1 MAHITTVTSPDATS
15 VLTTWLNKEFVRDL
29 EWQLQHQKFTTKA
42 VIPRNSGNK
51 GRFLTFAAPT
61 AYTSYSGAGQAG
73 MTEASVSDHEIT
85 AITQTS
91 TDITIAEFGEFTKVG
106 TLYEYAAVPG
116 LRQELL
122 KRLRDGAA
130 FSLDRFVLTKA
141 LTTTNILYA
150 DTTPAGASA
159 NTTTLMTAVLGA
171 ASITAAT
178 KVLFAGLAQGFRGV
192 AGVPEGQYAAVIT
205 PDQEQDLVTEFT
217 TLRMSWSNSV
227 VNVPGAMGQEKWV
240 NGYIGS
246 IYRTAVVVTQNYT
259 TQLITQSQETAI
271 VYSDGGVG
279 AMAFGDMNAEIIL
292 NDVNS
297 PYKNVNSFAW
307 HANFGAGLIASA
319 RVVKLYSAT

>member
-1 MAHITTVTSPDATS
+1 MAHITSNTADIQG
-15 VLTTWLNKEFVRDL
+15 VLTTWLNKSFVQDL
-29 EWQLQHQKFTTKA
+29 EFQLQHQKFTTKA
-42 VIPRNSGNK
+42 IIPKNSGNK

-61 AYTSYSGAGQAG
+61 KYTSYSGAGQASI
-73 MTEASVSDHEIT
+73 TEASVSANEIT
-85 AITQTS
+85 SITQTS

-106 TLYEYAAVPG
+106 TMWEYAAVPG

-141 LTTTNILYA
+141 LTTTTILYA
-150 DTTPAGASA
+150 DATPAGASTS
-159 NTTTLMTAVLGA
+159 TTTLMTAVLGA
-171 ASITAAT
+171 SSITAAT
-178 KVLFAGLAQGFRGV
+178 KTLFANLAKGFSGV
-192 AGVPEGQYAAVIT
+192 AGVPDGQYGAVIT
-205 PDQEQDLVTEFT
+205 PDQEQDLVTEYT

-227 VNVPGAMGQEKWV
+227 VQVPGPMGQEKWV
-240 NGYIGS
+240 NGYVGS

-271 VYSDGGVG
+271 VYADGGVG
-279 AMAFGDMNAEIIL
+279 AMAFQDMNPEIIL

-307 HANFGAGLIASA
+307 HAMFGAGLIDSA